1 MLPKFYIGN
10 KLSNNL
16 WVLASVSI
24 IILTFYLF
32 HSQSSL
38 SFIGILGVL
47 SFKISNPYIYT
58 LIVSSLLFANYSLFN
73 LFLLRFDLQSFPNRL
88 GGIVY
93 LLVII
98 LFPINFINIASW
110 IILLATT
117 FYLFS
122 LLKIIFITYS
132 KTSMLYL
139 GMLISFLTLLETFSF
154 VLLPISFLFFILY
167 KIPIK
172 YIIVFLLGIFLPFYF
187 YAIYYFIK
195 NEGGIPNFD
204 FPKLNFS
211 YPAYLLEK
219 KYIGYILLSTFTFV
233 LLYLASILSLPK
245 RAIYLKNK
253 NRVVLQLIILTTLI
267 ISALVFINPKEI
279 LNNIYIVTPFAAVI
293 ITQLFDTKKNNIW
306 LTLAWLLLITTCIFS
321 AINSNLI

>member
-1 MLPKFYIGN
+1 
-10 KLSNNL
+10 
-16 WVLASVSI
+16 
-24 IILTFYLF
+24 
-32 HSQSSL
+32 
-38 SFIGILGVL
+38 
-47 SFKISNPYIYT
+47 
-58 LIVSSLLFANYSLFN
+58 
-73 LFLLRFDLQSFPNRL
+73 
-88 GGIVY
+88 
-93 LLVII
+93 
-98 LFPINFINIASW
+98 
-110 IILLATT
+110 
-117 FYLFS
+117 
-122 LLKIIFITYS
+122 
-132 KTSMLYL
+132 MLYL

-195 NEGGIPNFD
+195 TEGGIPIFD

-211 YPAYLLEK
+211 SPTYMLEK
-219 KYIGYILLSTFTFV
+219 KYIGYIFLSTFSFL

-253 NRVVLQLIILTTLI
+253 NRVVLQLIILTTFI
-267 ISALVFINPKEI
+267 ISALLLVNPKEI
-279 LNNIYIVTPFAAVI
+279 LNNIYIVSPFAAVI

-321 AINSNLI
+321 AINAKLI